1 LSRRVR
7 DGTATIPPGQPA
19 ATIRPV
25 DVVVFFALAQPHTRE
40 RTVLIVLRNMG
51 KDKATRAKELAK
63 DTAGA
68 VSEEVARG
76 AGEIKDAAKPMA
88 GSVGTS
94 VKDAVASGV
103 ETVGETAKDAASTV
117 TSAVSSAIKK
127 VPQSRLPETESV

>member
-1 LSRRVR
+1 
-7 DGTATIPPGQPA
+7 
-19 ATIRPV
+19 V

-127 VPQSRLPETESV
+127 VPQGRPRARGLLARPPPTNAAPQHRRLGEAENI